1 MFAYLR
7 NIRCTHGLFVVAVFP
22 HFHLLQFCSSNTS
35 LQTNTNIHDNG
46 DSTQEFIYSFTKIG
60 DNRIKRCEL
69 NLPDENL
76 VVNLPKYLV
85 NLLYGQIFLILI
97 V

>member
-1 MFAYLR
+1 MTTE
-7 NIRCTHGLFVVAVFP
+7 I
-22 HFHLLQFCSSNTS
+22 
-35 LQTNTNIHDNG
+35 QTQG
-46 DSTQEFIYSFTKIG
+46 FIYSYTEIG